1 MCLAVPGQV
10 RTIYDEGGTRM
21 GKLDFG
27 GVQKDV
33 CLEYVPEVGVGDYAL
48 VHVGV
53 AIGRI
58 DEASALETLRL
69 FRETGILAEELGV
82 EPGDGDEEPSL

>member
-10 RTIYDEGGTRM
+10 RTIYDDGGTRM

-33 CLEYVPEVGVGDYAL
+33 CLEYLPEVGVGDYAL

-69 FRETGILAEELGV
+69 FRETGILDEELGV
-82 EPGDGDEEPSL
+82 EHADAEPSP